1 MSMATGWH
9 GEGPASRE
17 ARRRWL
23 RLFENGFPYFLV
35 LPAVAG
41 ILLVILFP
49 IVYNTWL
56 SFHMRRLIIPRTPFV
71 GLMNY
76 TNVLHDPEFWGAIW
90 VTAIWAIGSICLN
103 FVVGLSMAL
112 LLNLKF
118 PGKSIFRIVFLIP
131 WATPQIVAAMNWKW
145 LLNDQFGLINALLVR
160 FGLLSQSVAWLAD
173 LRFALP
179 MVILINVWK
188 NYGFEMMAF
197 LAALQSIPGV
207 LYEAASIDGAGVGQ
221 RFRYVTL
228 PLLRP
233 IILVLIILRSIWSI
247 NSFDMVYVLTAGGPA
262 NATQLASLYVYKTA
276 FERGMFSSSA
286 TASMMIFLVVLAL
299 AILFMRASA
308 RKGDVNAA

>member
-1 MSMATGWH
+1 MSMTTGRNVR
-9 GEGPASRE
+9 EPALRE
-17 ARRRWL
+17 AGFTRL

-49 IVYNTWL
+49 IVYNAWL

-71 GLMNY
+71 GLANY
-76 TNVLHDPEFWGAIW
+76 ITVLHDPEFWNAIW
-90 VTAIWAIGSICLN
+90 VTAVWAMGSICLN
-103 FVVGLSMAL
+103 FIIGLGMAL
-112 LLNLKF
+112 LLNLRF
-118 PGKSIFRIVFLIP
+118 PGRSIFRIIFLVP

-145 LLNDQFGLINALLVR
+145 ILNDQFGLINALLVR
-160 FGLLSQSVAWLAD
+160 FGLLSQSIAWLAD

-207 LYEAASIDGAGVGQ
+207 LYEAANIDGAGVIQ

-286 TASMMIFLVVLAL
+286 TASMMIFLVVLVL
-299 AILFMRASA
+299 AILFMRATARGGEVSA
-308 RKGDVNAA
+308 A